1 VPFLLVFICS
11 FSLSFLTAPKK
22 KEKTE
27 PKEKEIR
34 RIIRACKI
42 LVRKFARHNDG
53 KFSSKI
59 QQSLCQSYGAF
70 QAQSSAFS
78 RYKPKVCKKDRAWR
92 ILGQNTRTC
101 FLWCRFFCAKRNG
114 TEKLA
119 IF

>member
-1 VPFLLVFICS
+1 MITQKHDFGKFFPYLFYLFPSLSVLQTFRFGFFRTISFGLLCS
-11 FSLSFLTAPKK
+11 FSLSFLSAPKK

-70 QAQSSAFS
+70 QAQSSS
-78 RYKPKVCKKDRAWR
+78 CGRYK
-92 ILGQNTRTC
+92 TRHP
-101 FLWCRFFCAKRNG
+101 
-114 TEKLA
+114 
-119 IF
+119 